1 MIRIVN
7 RVFARILL
15 LAIVAMGCLAAIGG
29 YVIYAG
35 GNNLYEQ
42 KQNDIRHI
50 VEAALS
56 IIADLDKRATAGEMT
71 RADAQAQAVKT
82 LTPLRYG
89 HNDYLFIYD
98 PAGKVVLN
106 AVKPELNGT
115 NRFDEKDPKGRYY
128 IRDFIR
134 AGQSGGGTVLYG
146 YQRPQST
153 EYAGDKLSYIGGYQ
167 PWGWNVGSGVLLEDV
182 HAMESDMQRG
192 MLLCLGGA
200 AVLLLLAV
208 FLVTRSIVGP
218 LGRLRA
224 SLDRLAAGDID
235 AEVEGV
241 RRGDE
246 FGMIA
251 RAVLKLRDVVRGRM
265 QEQMARE
272 QDSKTA
278 SEAER
283 RRALGEVATALNQQV
298 RSVVDTVQGAAQEL
312 LTTAHS
318 MESEAQSAR
327 RETASAAQVSG
338 RAAEHVAAVG
348 EAAGQLEGAIGE
360 ISARAVESSKISQ
373 DAVTQIR
380 EAGTI
385 VRTLSEASAEIG
397 KVVSLIQAIAEQT
410 NLLALNA
417 TIEAA
422 RAGEAGKGFAVVASE
437 VKQLASQTSKATEE
451 ISGRIGAVVGATDKA
466 AQAIDGV
473 DRTISHIDE
482 IASAIAAAVEEQG
495 AATAQITGAV
505 ARTMQETKAL
515 SASLE
520 SLSRAADNTNVSSQ
534 AVVKSASGLSGHAK
548 DLTREVEQFVAR
560 VANA

>member
-1 MIRIVN
+1 MLKLVN
-7 RVFARILL
+7 RVYARILI
-15 LAIVAMGCLAAIGG
+15 LAFVAIISVVSVG
-29 YVIYAG
+29 YFVLG
-35 GNNLYEQ
+35 ESRNNLVAQ
-42 KQNDIRHI
+42 KQNDVRHI
-50 VEAALS
+50 VEAGTNIVA
-56 IIADLDKRATAGEMT
+56 ALDKRAIAGEMT
-71 RADAQAQAVKT
+71 REQAQAEAKRMLSAMLYEGKEYIFVYDATGT
-82 LTPLRYG
+82 LLVNPIQPDTIGSHRMDIKDAKGTPFVRR
-89 HNDYLFIYD
+89 FIEI
-98 PAGKVVLN
+98 AQ
-106 AVKPELNGT
+106 A
-115 NRFDEKDPKGRYY
+115 
-128 IRDFIR
+128 
-134 AGQSGGGTVLYG
+134 GGGHLTY
-146 YQRPQST
+146 YYTRPGASEPT
-153 EYAGDKLSYIGGYQ
+153 MKMSYIKGYA
-167 PWGWNVGSGVLLEDV
+167 PWGWVIATGVFVEDID
-182 HAMESDMQRG
+182 AMHGAMVNNI
-192 MLLCLGGA
+192 MLWLGA
-200 AVLLLLAV
+200 IAVVLLLTV

-283 RRALGEVATALNQQV
+283 RRVLGEISASLNQQV
-298 RSVVDTVQGAAQEL
+298 RSVADTVQGAAQEL

-318 MESEAQSAR
+318 MEGEARGAR
-327 RETASAAQVSG
+327 RETASAAQVSD

-348 EAAGQLEGAIGE
+348 AAAGQLEGAIGE
-360 ISARAVESSKISQ
+360 ISARAVESSKIAK

-380 EAGTI
+380 EASTI
-385 VRTLSEASAEIG
+385 VRTLSDASAEID

-451 ISGRIGAVVGATDKA
+451 ISGRIGAVVGATGKA

-495 AATAQITGAV
+495 AATAQITDAV

-520 SLSRAADNTNVSSQ
+520 SLSRAADTTNTSSQ
-534 AVVKSASGLSGHAK
+534 AMVKSASGLSDHAK
-548 DLTREVEQFVAR
+548 DLTREVEQFVVR